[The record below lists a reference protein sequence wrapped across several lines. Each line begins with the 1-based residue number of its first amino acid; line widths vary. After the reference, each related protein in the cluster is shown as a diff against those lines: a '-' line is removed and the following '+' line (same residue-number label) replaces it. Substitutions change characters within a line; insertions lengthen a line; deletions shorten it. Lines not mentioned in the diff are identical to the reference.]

1 MRYFK
6 MIRRVNIGT
15 LSISLSFERSEGI
28 PCDHMEAHAETVVE
42 AVRNMVDED
51 DEPSITAARI
61 CETFQHL
68 SSVRV
73 LTDDGEG
80 GIAYS

>member
-6 MIRRVNIGT
+6 IIRRVSVGT
-15 LSISLSFERSEGI
+15 LSISLCFERSADV
-28 PCDHMEAHAETVVE
+28 PCDHMTAHADTVVD

-73 LTDDGEG
+73 LTEDGEG